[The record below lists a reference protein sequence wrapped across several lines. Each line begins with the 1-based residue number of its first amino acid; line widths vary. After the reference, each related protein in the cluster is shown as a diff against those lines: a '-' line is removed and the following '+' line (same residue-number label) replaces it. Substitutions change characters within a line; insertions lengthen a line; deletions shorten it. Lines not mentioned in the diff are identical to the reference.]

1 MLGTDELFAYLD
13 HYDLELNQQFDGLI
27 GRHTA
32 KPWAKF
38 VTPDNSHLCSD
49 EALSFVAAL
58 LKYDHQERLTAEEA
72 MAHPYFAPV
81 RQAAAA
87 QESAKVVVES
97 DDAGASSE
105 GGTSAP

>member
-13 HYDLELNQQFDGLI
+13 HYDLELDQQFDGLI

-38 VTPDNSHLCSD
+38 VTPDNAHLCSD
-49 EALSFVAAL
+49 DALSFVGAL

-72 MAHPYFAPV
+72 MAHAYFAPV
-81 RQAAAA
+81 RAAEQAS
-87 QESAKVVVES
+87 SASKVES